1 MRSSKF
7 RKLDHEARW
16 GEMGF
21 GHDRH
26 PKKENRLKK
35 REVEDE
41 LNKLKT
47 ENKRLKREIARL
59 TKFLS
64 RPLSESEDEFNTNLV
79 PKSSAQCPKCK
90 CNEIGEVK
98 IGTKLI
104 MVCKKCLWRKMV

>member
-16 GEMGF
+16 RKMG
-21 GHDRH
+21 HSYDVH
-26 PKKENRLKK
+26 PKKENCLKK

-64 RPLSESEDEFNTNLV
+64 RPLPGQEDDFGTDLR
-79 PKSSAQCPKCK
+79 PKSLMECPKCK

-104 MVCKKCLWRKMV
+104 MVCKKCLWRKML